1 MSYKFEEKEGSLY
14 VTGHVGPGRKGD
26 APSVITTQHVLTWL
40 KENHPSYTVGE
51 TLQGGQAH
59 NAGSEPQRTNV
70 WVFSYSCGNTPST
83 LAQLVAPIDDIDL
96 SPPPSP
102 PITNPIKKYRKVR
115 KMRPKQN

>member
-26 APSVITTQHVLTWL
+26 APSIITTQHVLMWL
-40 KENHPSYTVGE
+40 KENHPSFTIGE
-51 TLQGGQAH
+51 MLQGGQAH

-70 WVFSYSCGNTPST
+70 WVFSYNCGSTPAE
-83 LAQLVAPIDDIDL
+83 LAEPIDDIDQ
-96 SPPPSP
+96 SPAPSP
-102 PITNPIKKYRKVR
+102 PNTNSIKKYRKVR